1 MKAYYDEK
9 PSVISEVGNGSILYR
24 YGITEVAAAQGQS
37 QADTAESEGQTEAKK
52 QFVCQ
57 EVVVWSPV
65 TSNRITEAVITDR
78 WDSNYEQKLINEYN
92 AAQLGLLGGA
102 KSSDEAKARIAAYTD
117 YLTER
122 AALKAQVDADCVT
135 LGIE

>member
-9 PSVISEVGNGSILYR
+9 PSVLSEVGNGSVLYR
-24 YGITEVAAAQGQS
+24 YGITEVETSQS
-37 QADTAESEGQTEAKK
+37 ATQESEEQTEAQAETKT

-92 AAQLGLLGGA
+92 AAQLGIYGA
-102 KSSDEAKARIAAYTD
+102 KTSDEAKARIQAYTD
-117 YLTER
+117 YLKER
-122 AALKAQVDADCVT
+122 SGLKAQVDADCAT
-135 LGIE
+135 LNID

>member
-24 YGITEVAAAQGQS
+24 YGITEVEATQGQS
-37 QADTAESEGQTEAKK
+37 QAEEQNEAKK

-57 EVVVWSPV
+57 EVVVWMPI
-65 TSNRITEAVITDR
+65 TSDSITEAVITDR
-78 WDSNYEQKLINEYN
+78 WDSNREQKLINEFN
-92 AAQLGLLGGA
+92 AAQLGLFGGA

-122 AALKAQVDADCVT
+122 AKLKAQVDADCAA
-135 LGIE
+135 LGID

>member
-9 PSVISEVGNGSILYR
+9 PSVISEVGNGSVLYR
-24 YGITEVAAAQGQS
+24 YGITEVKAEQGQT
-37 QADTAESEGQTEAKK
+37 QTDTDEEQTEAKK
-52 QFVCQ
+52 QFVCN
-57 EVVVWSPV
+57 EVVVWKPV

-78 WDSNYEQKLINEYN
+78 WDSNYEQKLINEFN

-122 AALKAQVDADCVT
+122 AELKAQVDADCAT

>member
-24 YGITEVAAAQGQS
+24 YGITEVETTDS
-37 QADTAESEGQTEAKK
+37 QTLADESEEQTEAKK

-57 EVVVWSPV
+57 EVAVWKPV

-92 AAQLGLLGGA
+92 AALLGIYGT
-102 KSSDEAKARIAAYTD
+102 KTSDEAKARIAAYTD
-117 YLTER
+117 YLKER
-122 AALKAQVDADCVT
+122 SELKAQVDADCET
-135 LGIE
+135 LGLD

>member
-9 PSVISEVGNGSILYR
+9 PSVISEVGNGSVLYR
-24 YGITEVAAAQGQS
+24 YGITEVKAEQGQT
-37 QADTAESEGQTEAKK
+37 QTDTDEEQTEAKK
-52 QFVCQ
+52 QFVCN
-57 EVVVWSPV
+57 EVVVWKPV

-78 WDSNYEQKLINEYN
+78 WDSNYEQKLINEFN

-122 AALKAQVDADCVT
+122 AELKAQVDADCVT

>member
-37 QADTAESEGQTEAKK
+37 QADTAESEGQAEPKK
-52 QFVCQ
+52 QFACQ

-65 TSNRITEAVITDR
+65 TSDRITEAVITDR
-78 WDSNYEQKLINEYN
+78 WGSNREQKLVNEYN
-92 AAQLGLLGGA
+92 AAQLGLFGGA
-102 KSSDEAKARIAAYTD
+102 KSSNEAKARIAAYTD
-117 YLTER
+117 YLKER
-122 AALKAQVDADCVT
+122 AALKAQVDADCAA
-135 LGIE
+135 LGIG

>member
-24 YGITEVAAAQGQS
+24 YGITEVEAEQGQS
-37 QADTAESEGQTEAKK
+37 QTDTESEEQAEAKK
-52 QFVCQ
+52 QFVCN
-57 EVVVWSPV
+57 EVVVWKPV

-78 WDSNYEQKLINEYN
+78 WDSNYEQKLINEFN
-92 AAQLGLLGGA
+92 AAQLGLLGA
-102 KSSDEAKARIAAYTD
+102 KSSDEAKARISAYTD

-122 AALKAQVDADCVT
+122 AELKAQVDADCAT

>member
-24 YGITEVAAAQGQS
+24 YGIEEVETS
-37 QADTAESEGQTEAKK
+37 QVQTQATDTDEEQPEAKK

-57 EVVVWSPV
+57 EVQVWKPV

-92 AAQLGLLGGA
+92 AAQLGLLGA

-117 YLTER
+117 YLKER
-122 AALKAQVDADCVT
+122 ATLKAQVDADCET

>member
-24 YGITEVAAAQGQS
+24 YGITEVEAEQGQT
-37 QADTAESEGQTEAKK
+37 QTDIEEEQTEAKK
-52 QFVCQ
+52 QFVCN
-57 EVVVWSPV
+57 EVVVWKPV

-78 WDSNYEQKLINEYN
+78 WDSNHEQKLINEFN
-92 AAQLGLLGGA
+92 AAQLGLLGA
-102 KSSDEAKARIAAYTD
+102 KSSDEAKARISAYTD

-122 AALKAQVDADCVT
+122 AELKAQVDADCVT

>member
-24 YGITEVAAAQGQS
+24 YGITEVETTQGQS
-37 QADTAESEGQTEAKK
+37 QTDTDATEEQTATKK
-52 QFVCQ
+52 QFACQ
-57 EVVVWSPV
+57 EVVVWSPI
-65 TSNRITEAVITDR
+65 TSNRITEAVITNR
-78 WDSNYEQKLINEYN
+78 WDSNYEQKLINEFN

-102 KSSDEAKARIAAYTD
+102 KSSDEAKACIAAYTD